1 MERYTSWIRQL
12 NQHCATSQPLTDFIE
27 SARVFTHTIGFDF
40 FAYAVCET
48 TPFTRPKIHLYGNY
62 PSQWIQR
69 YKEQNYAVID
79 PTVRHCKVSSE
90 PVCWSDALFEE
101 CPQFWS
107 DAKAH
112 QLNFG
117 IAQPSFNTRGYIALL
132 SLSRQT
138 RTIEEVELDSLK
150 PLLKAF
156 AETVG
161 YHIFELEDALTQ
173 TLDIEFGHKEK
184 EVLRWTADGKTSEEI
199 GRILNVTADAVNFH
213 LRNIQK
219 KIGAC
224 NRVQA
229 VTYAVAQGHI

>member
-1 MERYTSWIRQL
+1 MERYLSWIRQL
-12 NQHCATSQPLTDFIE
+12 NQPCVTAHPFNDFIA
-27 SARVFTHTIGFDF
+27 SASLFAHTLGFDF

-48 TPFTRPKIHLYGNY
+48 TPFSRPKTHVYGNY
-62 PSQWIQR
+62 PSQWLQH
-69 YKEQNYAVID
+69 YKEQNYSIID

-90 PVCWSDALFEE
+90 PLRWCDAVFDE

-107 DAKAH
+107 DAQAH
-112 QLNFG
+112 QLNIG
-117 IAQPSFNTRGYIALL
+117 IAQPSFNARGYIALL
-132 SLSRQT
+132 SVARAAKL
-138 RTIEEVELDSLK
+138 IDDSEFEALK
-150 PLLKAF
+150 PVLKAF

-161 YHIFELEDALTQ
+161 YHIFELEEALTQ
-173 TLDIEFGHKEK
+173 TLDIEFGQKEK

>member
-1 MERYTSWIRQL
+1 M
-12 NQHCATSQPLTDFIE
+12 
-27 SARVFTHTIGFDF
+27 
-40 FAYAVCET
+40 
-48 TPFTRPKIHLYGNY
+48 HLYGNY

-112 QLNFG
+112 QLNVG

-138 RTIEEVELDSLK
+138 RSIEEVELDSLK